1 MRVISG
7 VLDLECFEKKHAF
20 GHFLAVL
27 GLIKSEDLSEQK
39 MTKLLKGAIV
49 LFSKLVILFSNLGKA
64 ASIRGVS

>member
-7 VLDLECFEKKHAF
+7 VLDLECFEKNIF
-20 GHFLAVL
+20 GHFIAVL
-27 GLIKSEDLSEQK
+27 GLIKSDDLSEQK

-49 LFSKLVILFSNLGKA
+49 FFSNLEILFSNLGKA

>member
-7 VLDLECFEKKHAF
+7 VLDLEYFEKNIF

-39 MTKLLKGAIV
+39 MPKLLKGAIV
-49 LFSKLVILFSNLGKA
+49 FFSNLVIFFSNPGKA